1 MLQIGNTNIQENT
14 KDSKCENG
22 LTLRNDTPL

>member
-1 MLQIGNTNIQENT
+1 MAATNFDIVGPQTDTTIAVT

-22 LTLRNDTPL
+22 KM